1 MPGEDNATLVAKFLD
16 ELWNQ
21 RNLDAIDQFT
31 VEDYVVHIPQGDLL
45 GRESL
50 KMVAEYYFGSFS
62 RIHVSTVDQ
71 TSQDSQVVTRIQW
84 DTALELR
91 DQSLEQEIE
100 RKIPARGV
108 SIDRID
114 NGRITESWNMLDT
127 LYYLFN
133 IQAQSRDPRF
143 VEILLALRPCL
154 GPSGKCPPTFICVPP
169 NVRPHYCQHKG

>member
-45 GRESL
+45 GREAL

-91 DQSLEQEIE
+91 DQ
-100 RKIPARGV
+100 
-108 SIDRID
+108 
-114 NGRITESWNMLDT
+114 
-127 LYYLFN
+127 
-133 IQAQSRDPRF
+133 
-143 VEILLALRPCL
+143 
-154 GPSGKCPPTFICVPP
+154 
-169 NVRPHYCQHKG
+169 H